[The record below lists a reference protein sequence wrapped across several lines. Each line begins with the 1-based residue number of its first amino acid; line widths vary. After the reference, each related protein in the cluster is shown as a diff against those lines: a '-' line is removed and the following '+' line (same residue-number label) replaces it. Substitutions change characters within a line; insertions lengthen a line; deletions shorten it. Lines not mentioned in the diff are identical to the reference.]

1 MGARAVAAPLPRGR
15 ARPLCAP
22 APAGPGVHDR
32 RRRPAAAVRPDQDAA
47 AARACLSRGHGGRDA
62 PHPRARRGAGTRR
75 AELSYESPRPGRR
88 LVNDTRPLVLIADDE
103 PQLREVLQRA
113 LERGGYRVLGAGS
126 AESAYELLAA
136 ERVDAVLL
144 DVHLPTM
151 SGLALYLAIL
161 NRWPALAGRIAI
173 MTGDA
178 EAEEVRAWLERN
190 PCTVLRKPFNLREIF
205 EWLSTAAQLP
215 TRGRAN
221 G

>member
-1 MGARAVAAPLPRGR
+1 MTITPAICATCSSRRKRGPPRSSCWSSSRGRSPRCRVSCGGCWRRCR

-178 EAEEVRAWLERN
+178 EAEEVRA
-190 PCTVLRKPFNLREIF
+190 
-205 EWLSTAAQLP
+205 
-215 TRGRAN
+215 
-221 G
+221 

>member
-1 MGARAVAAPLPRGR
+1 
-15 ARPLCAP
+15 
-22 APAGPGVHDR
+22 
-32 RRRPAAAVRPDQDAA
+32 
-47 AARACLSRGHGGRDA
+47 
-62 PHPRARRGAGTRR
+62 
-75 AELSYESPRPGRR
+75 
-88 LVNDTRPLVLIADDE
+88 VNDTRPLVLIADDE
-103 PQLREVLQRA
+103 PQLRDVLQRA

-151 SGLALYLAIL
+151 SGLALYLAVL

-190 PCTVLRKPFNLREIF
+190 PCTVLRKPFNLQDIF
-205 EWLSTAAQLP
+205 TWLRTVVH
-215 TRGRAN
+215 TRDRGRAN